1 MNNQSANSENIF
13 NLNTEELNLANTK
26 IMTALLNKY
35 SDMSQTQFGYNVEA
49 DIWRQEEYYRIQ
61 ALLQERRSL
70 HALGL
75 YELEEGEI
83 LE

>member
-35 SDMSQTQFGYNVEA
+35 SDMSQTQFGYNVEE

-61 ALLQERRSL
+61 ELLQERRSL

>member
-1 MNNQSANSENIF
+1 MNNQSRNSENIF
-13 NLNTEELNLANTK
+13 NINTK
-26 IMTALLNKY
+26 DLNIVNAEIMTALLKKY
-35 SDMSQTQFGYNVEA
+35 SDMSQTQLGYNVEE

-61 ALLQERRSL
+61 ELFQERRRL
-70 HALGL
+70 FALGL